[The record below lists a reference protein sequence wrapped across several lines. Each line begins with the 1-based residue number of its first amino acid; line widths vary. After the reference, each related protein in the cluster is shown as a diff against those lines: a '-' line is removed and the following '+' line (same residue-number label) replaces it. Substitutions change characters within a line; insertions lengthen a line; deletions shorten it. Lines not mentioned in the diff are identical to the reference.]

1 MKAQR
6 YLKIFILKERGKM
19 NECLK
24 NKHSD
29 EIIGVIISACFI
41 YASLIFDIKAMYY
54 LGALV
59 SLCLFVF
66 MPAKKLLNI
75 LIFMMPL
82 ENMFRGNMN
91 LQLISIGLII
101 LLVKLLFDERYKMT
115 IQVISINLSIL
126 ILVLISSFFSQKLV
140 DLDVLR
146 IAVNFFIVSSYY
158 SIYDECSR
166 NYSHSYINYLILGCF
181 ALGLFSVL
189 EILLKKGL
197 YSLFVKRMY
206 GIKEDPNYIASYF
219 AISISLLVCRLYK
232 QQNKSGIKYIPLI
245 MAFIFMGLLTQSRGF
260 LIAMI
265 PNLIFLLFLI
275 VKLKNSIR
283 QKISIIICI
292 ILFSIIVVWQKSYFL
307 TLMHSISSRVS
318 VAYETGGTGR
328 VDIWKN
334 IIDVSLSN
342 LKLFL
347 IGAPNELNAAAHN
360 IFLDILENYGFI
372 MLVIILLLYY
382 FTFNIFV
389 EYKNSCIAR
398 RNIIAL
404 LPMVTMLISYFFLS
418 ALLLNMF
425 FYTFVLVAMMFNFK
439 AEDVQN
445 DR

>member
-1 MKAQR
+1 
-6 YLKIFILKERGKM
+6 M

-24 NKHSD
+24 NKHSS
-29 EIIGVIISACFI
+29 EMIGIIISACFV
-41 YASLIFDIKAMYY
+41 YASLIFNIKAMYY
-54 LGALV
+54 FGALV
-59 SLCLFVF
+59 SLCLFVIV
-66 MPAKKLLNI
+66 PAKKLLNI

-82 ENMFRGNMN
+82 ENMFRGSMN

-115 IQVISINLSIL
+115 IQVIAINLSI
-126 ILVLISSFFSQKLV
+126 IISVLISSVFFQKLV

-146 IAVNFFIVSSYY
+146 IAINFFIVSAYY
-158 SIYDECSR
+158 SIYEEQSR
-166 NYSHSYINYLILGCF
+166 DYSHSYINYLVLGCL
-181 ALGLFSVL
+181 ALGAFSVL
-189 EILLKKGL
+189 EVLLKKGL
-197 YSLFVKRMY
+197 YSLFIRRMY

-219 AISISLLVCRLYK
+219 AISISLLVCRLYN

-245 MAFIFMGLLTQSRGF
+245 IAFIFMGLLTQSRGF
-260 LIAMI
+260 LIAML
-265 PNLIFLLFLI
+265 PNLLFLLLLML
-275 VKLKNSIR
+275 KLRNCTR

-334 IIDVSLSN
+334 ILDVLLSD

-347 IGAPNELNAAAHN
+347 LGAPNELNAAAHN
-360 IFLDILENYGFI
+360 IFLDILANYGFI
-372 MLVIILLLYY
+372 MLILILLLYY
-382 FTFNIFV
+382 FTFDLFI
-389 EYKNSCIAR
+389 EYKESCITR
-398 RNIIAL
+398 KNMIAL
-404 LPMVTMLISYFFLS
+404 LPMLTMSISYFFLS

-439 AEDVQN
+439 TEDVQN
-445 DR
+445 DRGRFKSVAEDDG